1 MLQQIMKVCLAA
13 FYAIG
18 GPAIHITL
26 MTTHREVYAAIDDQ
40 ALPFY
45 QLIWNAFVLPNLVP
59 LAILLI
65 AFEFAAGLLMFSRTP
80 LRAELGQLAGLLFN
94 LLLVPF
100 WFFYAIPNLILVALH
115 AWLLY
120 VERHNHPTS
129 NLPAPTMA

>member
-1 MLQQIMKVCLAA
+1 MLQRIVKVCLAA

-18 GPAIHITL
+18 GPVIHIIL
-26 MTTHREVYAAIDDQ
+26 MTTHREVYAAIDDY

-45 QLIWNAFVLPNLVP
+45 QFLWNTFVLPNLVP

-80 LRAELGQLAGLLFN
+80 LWAEIGQLAGLVFN
-94 LLLVPF
+94 LLLIPF
-100 WFFYAIPNLILVALH
+100 WFFYAIPNLVLAALH

-120 VERHNHPTS
+120 AQRHSHPTG